1 MDFELKQIKTSQ
13 PFLGFIESRQG
24 GRPENQD
31 SCGFADTLLG
41 LLVVV
46 CDGMGGGPGG
56 KMASMVAVDII
67 VQTVR
72 SATADSDR
80 VKTIEAAVQN
90 AHLKLLSLQ
99 KEKTSLIGMGTT
111 ATILLINKR
120 SAVIAHVG
128 DSRIYQLRWGNK
140 IFRTDD
146 HSLVGEMVRKKAMT
160 EDEARM
166 SPNSNIIQR
175 ALGVGENVK
184 ADICERPYEKNDR
197 FALCTDGVW
206 GTMKEKELVEML
218 ARTKTLSGAMEKT
231 MVKVD
236 EIGMAEG
243 NRHDNF
249 TMALLMTTCN
259 STLKET
265 MTTKTRNVLIGL
277 AVVCGLSL
285 IGNGMQ
291 FATPQETESDSSS
304 VATIKELKRQ
314 MAEKDVW
321 MTKMEKQI
329 RTLKQ
334 KNDSTFDMLKTIEST
349 SKEVAEIVKENN
361 VEEQKKT
368 ERLVKELE
376 KLINQLKEICD
387 MPKGEV
393 KDGKI
398 AEVRQNILNMSPKLL
413 PYGVRIEQVEKVREL
428 LGNKIA
434 SSDKEDEKYRKN
446 DMYKGH
452 WTSTN
457 NPKGIITLM
466 KEIMKEIKEEIKEQ
480 IK

>member
-1 MDFELKQIKTSQ
+1 
-13 PFLGFIESRQG
+13 
-24 GRPENQD
+24 
-31 SCGFADTLLG
+31 
-41 LLVVV
+41 
-46 CDGMGGGPGG
+46 
-56 KMASMVAVDII
+56 
-67 VQTVR
+67 
-72 SATADSDR
+72 
-80 VKTIEAAVQN
+80 
-90 AHLKLLSLQ
+90 
-99 KEKTSLIGMGTT
+99 
-111 ATILLINKR
+111 
-120 SAVIAHVG
+120 
-128 DSRIYQLRWGNK
+128 
-140 IFRTDD
+140 
-146 HSLVGEMVRKKAMT
+146 
-160 EDEARM
+160 
-166 SPNSNIIQR
+166 
-175 ALGVGENVK
+175 
-184 ADICERPYEKNDR
+184 
-197 FALCTDGVW
+197 
-206 GTMKEKELVEML
+206 ML

-291 FATPQETESDSSS
+291 FSTRPDMAVATPQETESDSSS
-304 VATIKELKRQ
+304 VATINELKRQ

-321 MTKMEKQI
+321 MAEMEEQI

-334 KNDSTFDMLKTIEST
+334 KNDDTFDMLKTIENT
-349 SKEVAEIVKENN
+349 SKKVAEIVKENN

-368 ERLVKELE
+368 KHLVEELE

-466 KEIMKEIKEEIKEQ
+466 KEIKEQ